1 VRKVMIGIWEKLVT
15 FVSQLLEPYKYP
27 PNSAIFIFALSA
39 ALSVLISTLNRMIL
53 DIEKLRRYEEKI
65 RRWQQLYFKAR
76 KTGDKKLL
84 LKAER
89 QTKYIQRLQSEV
101 ASERF
106 KPMLI
111 YLVPFMLL
119 YGILNSIYKKII
131 VVFLPIALPW
141 LGDQL
146 TFFWW
151 YLLCN
156 FAIGGPIQKLFKIT

>member
-1 VRKVMIGIWEKLVT
+1 MMINIWEKLVS

-27 PNSAIFIFALSA
+27 PNSAIFIFILSA
-39 ALSVLISTLNRMIL
+39 VLSVLISALNRMIL

-65 RRWQQLYFKAR
+65 RKWQQMYFKAR

-89 QTKYIQRLQSEV
+89 QSKYIQRLQSKV
-101 ASERF
+101 TSERF

-111 YLVPFMLL
+111 YLVPFTLL
-119 YGILNSIYKKII
+119 FWILNSIYKKSI

-141 LGDQL
+141 LGNQL

-156 FAIGGPIQKLFKIT
+156 FAVGGPIQKLFKIT